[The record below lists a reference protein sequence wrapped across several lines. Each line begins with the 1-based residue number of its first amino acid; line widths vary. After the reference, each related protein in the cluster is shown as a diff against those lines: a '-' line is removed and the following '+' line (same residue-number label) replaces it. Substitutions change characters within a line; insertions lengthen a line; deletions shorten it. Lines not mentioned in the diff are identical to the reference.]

1 MNPLSER
8 IGAILEL
15 DPTAAALEFEHR
27 WYSWGDVA
35 RTADDVD
42 RALRAAGAGE
52 GAAVGVLLRNRPV
65 PVGLMIGVLRAG
77 ACLVTI
83 NPTLGADRV
92 QADVASLDLAVLAG
106 ERADV
111 VAHVD
116 AELAARTVVLTLDD
130 LGTVADSAVPPE
142 LDPHAPSP
150 DVAVRMLTSGTT
162 GPPRR
167 IDLTYETLWRVM
179 QGAKHYEAN
188 AKEELRLRTGVV
200 VVNSPMVHLGGLFR
214 IIQAVT
220 DGRSFALLER
230 FAVEPW
236 IDAVRRHAP
245 RTVSLVPAA
254 LRMVYDADL
263 DRAAFASV
271 QSVVSGTAPLDP
283 DLAEAF
289 TERYGVPVLTSY
301 AATEFGGGVAGWNLK
316 DYQQYAS
323 KKRGSVGRAHAGC
336 ALRVVDEAT
345 GEPLPNGDVGL
356 LEVRTD
362 QIDAA
367 QWIRTTDLARLDD
380 DGFLWIMGRADQTIL
395 RGGFKVQP
403 ETVRVALLRHPAIVD
418 AVVFGV
424 DDDRLGQVPVA
435 VVQPGAGES
444 ITDAEVVEHARGLLA
459 PYEVPVTVAV
469 VDALP
474 RTPSQKVD
482 LAATREWFATR
493 VAPSGQA
500 MSTRSSIDSSK

>member
-1 MNPLSER
+1 MSSAQVNPLSAR
-8 IGAILEL
+8 LGAILDL
-15 DPTAAALEFEHR
+15 DPSAPALEFERR

-35 RTADDVD
+35 RTAADVD
-42 RALRAAGAGE
+42 RALTAAGVSE
-52 GAAVGVLLRNRPV
+52 GASVGVLLRNRPV
-65 PVGLMIGVLRAG
+65 PVGLMLGVLRAR

-92 QADVASLDLAVLAG
+92 HADLASLDVAVLAG
-106 ERADV
+106 ERRDIEG
-111 VAHVD
+111 HVD
-116 AELAARTVVLTLDD
+116 VGLAARTVVLTLDD
-130 LGTVADSAVPPE
+130 LGAPADITAPHGLDAPP
-142 LDPHAPSP
+142 PSP
-150 DVAVRMLTSGTT
+150 GVAVRMLTSGTT

-167 IDLTYETLWRVM
+167 IDLTYNTLWRVM

-188 AKEELRLRTGVV
+188 AKEEQRLRTGVV

-254 LRMVYDADL
+254 LRMVYDAGL
-263 DRAAFASV
+263 DPADFASV
-271 QSVVSGTAPLDP
+271 QSVLSGTAPLDP

-289 TERYGVPVLTSY
+289 TARYGVPVLTSY

-316 DYQQYAS
+316 DYQQFARE
-323 KKRGSVGRAHAGC
+323 KRGSVGRAHAGC
-336 ALRVVDEAT
+336 ELRVVDEAS

-362 QIDAA
+362 QVDAA

-380 DGFLWIMGRADQTIL
+380 DGFLWIVGRADQTIL

-403 ETVRVALLRHPAIVD
+403 ETVRVALLRHPAVVD

-424 DDDRLGQVPVA
+424 DDVRLGQVPVA
-435 VVQPGAGES
+435 VVQPAAGES
-444 ITDAEVVEHARGLLA
+444 VTEDVLVEHARGLLA
-459 PYEVPVTVAV
+459 PYEVPVTVVV
-469 VDALP
+469 VDALA

-482 LAATREWFATR
+482 LAATRMWFAEYATDR
-493 VAPSGQA
+493 
-500 MSTRSSIDSSK
+500 

>member
-1 MNPLSER
+1 MPAVNPLSAR
-8 IGAILEL
+8 LRAILEL
-15 DPTAAALEFEHR
+15 DPSASALEFERR
-27 WYSWGDVA
+27 WYSWGDLA

-42 RALRAAGAGE
+42 RALRDAGVGE
-52 GAAVGVLLRNRPV
+52 GASVGVLLRNRPV
-65 PVGLMIGVLRAG
+65 PVGLMLGCLRAG

-92 QADVASLDLAVLAG
+92 RADLADLDLAVLAG

-111 VAHVD
+111 DAHVD
-116 AELAARTVVLTLDD
+116 AEGASGTVVLVLDD
-130 LGTVADSAVPPE
+130 LGSPPD
-142 LDPHAPSP
+142 LRSPDAPSTKESSP
-150 DVAVRMLTSGTT
+150 GVAVRMLTSGTT

-167 IDLTYETLWRVM
+167 IDLTYDTLWRVM

-263 DRAAFASV
+263 DPADFASV

-289 TERYGVPVLTSY
+289 TARYGVPVLTSY

-316 DYQQYAS
+316 DYQQYAHD
-323 KKRGSVGRAHAGC
+323 KRGSVGRAHAGC
-336 ALRVVDEAT
+336 ALRVVDD
-345 GEPLPNGDVGL
+345 LSGDVLPAGEIGL

-362 QIDAA
+362 QVDAE

-380 DGFLWIMGRADQTIL
+380 DGFLWIVGRADQTIL

-403 ETVRVALLRHPAIVD
+403 ETVRVALLRHPALVD

-435 VVQPGAGES
+435 VVQPAAGES
-444 ITDAEVVEHARGLLA
+444 VTDTELVEHARGLLA
-459 PYEVPVTVAV
+459 PYEVPVTIAV
-469 VDALP
+469 VDALA

-493 VAPSGQA
+493 
-500 MSTRSSIDSSK
+500 T

>member
-1 MNPLSER
+1 MPAVNPLSAR
-8 IGAILEL
+8 LRAILEL
-15 DPTAAALEFEHR
+15 GPSASALEFERR
-27 WYSWGDVA
+27 WYSWGDLA

-42 RALRAAGAGE
+42 RALRDAGAGE
-52 GAAVGVLLRNRPV
+52 GASVGVLLRNRPV
-65 PVGLMIGVLRAG
+65 PVGVMLGCLRAG

-92 QADVASLDLAVLAG
+92 RADLADLDLAVLAG
-106 ERADV
+106 ERADID
-111 VAHVD
+111 AHVD
-116 AELAARTVVLTLDD
+116 AELASGTVVLVLDD
-130 LGTVADSAVPPE
+130 LGAPPD
-142 LDPHAPSP
+142 LRPPDAPSTNESSP
-150 DVAVRMLTSGTT
+150 GVAVRMLTSGTT

-167 IDLTYETLWRVM
+167 IDLTYDTLWRVM

-263 DRAAFASV
+263 DPAAFASV

-289 TERYGVPVLTSY
+289 TARYGVPVLTSY

-316 DYQQYAS
+316 DYQQYAHD
-323 KKRGSVGRAHAGC
+323 KRGSVGRAHAGC
-336 ALRVVDEAT
+336 ALRVVDDASGDVLPT
-345 GEPLPNGDVGL
+345 GEIGL

-362 QIDAA
+362 QVDAE

-380 DGFLWIMGRADQTIL
+380 DGFLWIVGRADQTIL

-403 ETVRVALLRHPAIVD
+403 ETVRVALLRHPALVD

-435 VVQPGAGES
+435 VVQPAAGES
-444 ITDAEVVEHARGLLA
+444 VTDAELVEHARGLLA
-459 PYEVPVTVAV
+459 PYEVPVTIAV
-469 VDALP
+469 VDALA

-493 VAPSGQA
+493 A
-500 MSTRSSIDSSK
+500 

>member
-1 MNPLSER
+1 MNPLSAR
-8 IGAILEL
+8 IAAILDL
-15 DPTAAALEFEHR
+15 DPSAPALEFEHR
-27 WYSWGDVA
+27 WYTWGHLA

-42 RALRAAGAGE
+42 RALHDAGAGE

-65 PVGLMIGVLRAG
+65 PVGLVLGCLRAG

-83 NPTLGADRV
+83 NPTLGTDRV
-92 QADVASLDLAVLAG
+92 RADLTGLDLAVLAG
-106 ERADV
+106 ERRDIET
-111 VAHVD
+111 HVD
-116 AELAARTVVLTLDD
+116 PDIATRPVVLTLDE
-130 LGTVADSAVPPE
+130 LGAPGARSLPAAPTVPE
-142 LDPHAPSP
+142 PSP
-150 DVAVRMLTSGTT
+150 GVAVRMLTSGTT

-167 IDLTYETLWRVM
+167 IDLTYDTLQQVM

-214 IIQAVT
+214 IVQAVT

-236 IDAVRRHAP
+236 IDAVRRHQP

-254 LRMVYDADL
+254 VRMVYDADL
-263 DRAAFASV
+263 DPADFASV

-289 TERYGVPVLTSY
+289 TARYGVPVLTSY

-316 DYQQYAS
+316 DYQEFAS
-323 KKRGSVGRAHAGC
+323 EKRGSVGRAHAGC
-336 ALRVVDEAT
+336 ELRVVDESS
-345 GEPLPNGDVGL
+345 GEPLASGEVGL
-356 LEVRTD
+356 LEVRAD
-362 QIDAA
+362 QIDASR
-367 QWIRTTDLARLDD
+367 WIRTTDLARLDD
-380 DGFLWIMGRADQTIL
+380 DGFLWILGRADQTIL

-403 ETVRVALLRHPAIVD
+403 ETVRVALLRHPAVLD

-435 VVQPGAGES
+435 VVQPAAGQS
-444 ITDAEVVEHARGLLA
+444 ITGAEIVEHTRGLLA

-469 VDALP
+469 IDALP

-482 LAATREWFATR
+482 LAATRQWLASEHGGA
-493 VAPSGQA
+493 GG
-500 MSTRSSIDSSK
+500 

>member
-8 IGAILEL
+8 IAAILDL
-15 DPTAAALEFEHR
+15 DPAAPALEFEQR
-27 WYSWGDVA
+27 WYTWGDVR
-35 RTADDVD
+35 RTADDVL
-42 RALRAAGAGE
+42 RALQDAGARE
-52 GAAVGVLLRNRPV
+52 GAPVGVLLRNRPV
-65 PVGLMIGVLRAG
+65 PVGLMLGCLRAG

-92 QADVASLDLAVLAG
+92 HDDLANLDLALLAG
-106 ERADV
+106 ERPDV
-111 VAHVD
+111 EAHVD
-116 AELAARTVVLTLDD
+116 AALGTRCTVLTLDD
-130 LGTVADSAVPPE
+130 LGAPPE
-142 LDPHAPSP
+142 VALPTSPAAPEPSP
-150 DVAVRMLTSGTT
+150 GVAVRMLTSGTT

-167 IDLTYETLWRVM
+167 IDLTYETLQRVM

-214 IIQAVT
+214 IIQSVT

-230 FAVEPW
+230 FVVEPW
-236 IDAVRRHAP
+236 IDALRRHQP

-263 DRAAFASV
+263 DPADFASV

-289 TERYGVPVLTSY
+289 TARYAVPVLTSY

-316 DYQQYAS
+316 DYQQFATE
-323 KKRGSVGRAHAGC
+323 KRGSVGRAHAGC
-336 ALRVVDEAT
+336 ELRVVDEST
-345 GEPLPNGDVGL
+345 GVPLPAGEVGL
-356 LEVRTD
+356 LEVRAE
-362 QIDAA
+362 QVDAS
-367 QWIRTTDLARLDD
+367 QWMRTTDLARLDD
-380 DGFLWIMGRADQTIL
+380 DGFLWIVGRSDQTIL

-403 ETVRVALLRHPAIVD
+403 ETVRVALLRHPAVVD

-435 VVQPGAGES
+435 VAELSG
-444 ITDAEVVEHARGLLA
+444 DAAVTEHDLVEHARALLA
-459 PYEVPVTVAV
+459 PYEVPVAVGVVA
-469 VDALP
+469 ALP

-482 LAATREWFATR
+482 LAATREWFETR
-493 VAPSGQA
+493 
-500 MSTRSSIDSSK
+500 

>member
-1 MNPLSER
+1 MNRLSSR
-8 IGAILEL
+8 IAAILEL
-15 DPTAAALEFEHR
+15 DPSAPALEFERR
-27 WYSWGDVA
+27 WYTWGDLA

-42 RALRAAGAGE
+42 GALQAAGARNGGSE
-52 GAAVGVLLRNRPV
+52 GAPVGVLLRNRPV
-65 PVGLMIGVLRAG
+65 PVGLMLGVLRAG

-83 NPTLGADRV
+83 NPTLGDDRV
-92 QADVASLDLAVLAG
+92 HADLASLDLAVLAG
-106 ERADV
+106 ERRDV
-111 VAHVD
+111 EAHVD
-116 AELAARTVVLTLDD
+116 AEIDARSVVVTLDD
-130 LGTVADSAVPPE
+130 LGAPADVVAPDAVAVPE
-142 LDPHAPSP
+142 ASP
-150 DVAVRMLTSGTT
+150 GVAVRMLTSGTT

-167 IDLTYETLWRVM
+167 IDLSYETLQRVM

-188 AKEELRLRTGVV
+188 AKEDLRLRTGVV

-236 IDAVRRHAP
+236 IDAVRRHEP

-263 DRAAFASV
+263 DPTDLASV
-271 QSVVSGTAPLDP
+271 KSVVSGTAPLDP

-289 TERYGVPVLTSY
+289 TQRYGVPVLTSY

-316 DYQQYAS
+316 DYQRYAS
-323 KKRGSVGRAHAGC
+323 EKRGSVGRAHAGC
-336 ALRVVDEAT
+336 ELRVVDETT
-345 GEPLPNGDVGL
+345 GDPLPSGEIGL
-356 LEVRTD
+356 LEVRAD
-362 QIDAA
+362 QIDPT

-380 DGFLWIMGRADQTIL
+380 DGFLWIVGRADQTIL

-403 ETVRVALLRHPAIVD
+403 ETVRVALVRHSAVVD

-424 DDDRLGQVPVA
+424 DDDRLGEVPVA
-435 VVQPGAGES
+435 VVQAAADSPVTE
-444 ITDAEVVEHARGLLA
+444 AELVEHARRLLA
-459 PYEVPVTVAV
+459 PYEVPVTIAV

-482 LAATREWFATR
+482 LAATRTWFAAH
-493 VAPSGQA
+493 APD
-500 MSTRSSIDSSK
+500 R

>member
-1 MNPLSER
+1 MIPLSAR
-8 IGAILEL
+8 IAAILDL
-15 DPTAAALEFEHR
+15 DPSAPAVEFEGR
-27 WYSWGDVA
+27 WYSWGHLA

-42 RALRAAGAGE
+42 RALREVGAGE

-65 PVGLMIGVLRAG
+65 PVGLMLGVLRAG

-83 NPTLGADRV
+83 NPTLGDDRV
-92 QADVASLDLAVLAG
+92 HADLASLDLAVLAG

-111 VAHVD
+111 EHHVD
-116 AELAARTVVLTLDD
+116 DELGGRSAVLTVDD
-130 LGTVADSAVPPE
+130 LGAAADLSVRPSSHE
-142 LDPHAPSP
+142 PSP
-150 DVAVRMLTSGTT
+150 GVAVRMLTSGTT

-188 AKEELRLRTGVV
+188 AKDELRLRSGVV

-254 LRMVYDADL
+254 LRMIYDADL
-263 DRAAFASV
+263 DPADFSSV

-289 TERYGVPVLTSY
+289 TARYGVPVLTSY

-316 DYQQYAS
+316 DYQQFAS
-323 KKRGSVGRAHAGC
+323 EKRGSVGRAHAGC
-336 ALRVVDEAT
+336 ELRVVDEAR
-345 GEPLPNGDVGL
+345 GEPLPSGEVGL
-356 LEVRTD
+356 LEVRAD

-367 QWIRTTDLARLDD
+367 QWVRTTDLARLDA
-380 DGFLWIMGRADQTIL
+380 DGFLWIVGRADQTIL

-403 ETVRVALLRHPAIVD
+403 ETVRVALLRHPGIVD

-424 DDDRLGQVPVA
+424 DDERLGQVPVA
-435 VVQPGAGES
+435 VVQPAAGASVTE
-444 ITDAEVVEHARGLLA
+444 TELVEHARALLA
-459 PYEVPVTVAV
+459 PYEVPVTIVV
-469 VDALP
+469 VDALA

-482 LAATREWFATR
+482 LAATREWFAARTAER
-493 VAPSGQA
+493 
-500 MSTRSSIDSSK
+500 

>member
-1 MNPLSER
+1 MNPLSAR
-8 IGAILEL
+8 IAAIFEL
-15 DPTAAALEFEHR
+15 DPSAAALEFEGR
-27 WYSWGDVA
+27 WYAWGDLA

-42 RALRAAGAGE
+42 GALREAQAGE

-65 PVGLMIGVLRAG
+65 PVGLMLGVLRAG

-83 NPTLGADRV
+83 NPTLGDDRV
-92 QADVASLDLAVLAG
+92 HTDLVNLDLAVLAG
-106 ERADV
+106 ERGDV
-111 VAHVD
+111 EAHVD
-116 AELAARTVVLTLDD
+116 DEVAARSVVLALDE
-130 LGTVADSAVPPE
+130 LGAPPVVMVPTAAAKP
-142 LDPHAPSP
+142 APSP
-150 DVAVRMLTSGTT
+150 GVAVRMLTSGTT

-167 IDLTYETLWRVM
+167 IDLTYETLQRVM

-188 AKEELRLRTGVV
+188 AKEDLRLRTGVV

-214 IIQAVT
+214 IIQAIT

-236 IDAVRRHAP
+236 IDAVRRHQP

-263 DRAAFASV
+263 DPTDLASV
-271 QSVVSGTAPLDP
+271 QSVISGTAPLDP

-323 KKRGSVGRAHAGC
+323 EKRGSVGRAHAGC
-336 ALRVVDEAT
+336 ALRVVDDVT
-345 GEPLPNGDVGL
+345 GESVPNGRVGL
-356 LEVRTD
+356 LEVRAD
-362 QIDAA
+362 QIDAT

-380 DGFLWIMGRADQTIL
+380 DGFLWIVGRADQTIL

-403 ETVRVALLRHPAIVD
+403 ETVRVALLRHPSVVD

-435 VVQPGAGES
+435 VVQITADSPA
-444 ITDAEVVEHARGLLA
+444 TDAELVEHARGLLA

-469 VDALP
+469 VDALA

-482 LAATREWFATR
+482 LAATKEWFASR
-493 VAPSGQA
+493 
-500 MSTRSSIDSSK
+500 

>member
-1 MNPLSER
+1 MNPLSAR

-15 DPTAAALEFEHR
+15 DPTAPALEFEGR
-27 WYSWGDVA
+27 WYSWGDLA

-42 RALRAAGAGE
+42 RALRAANAGIGAP
-52 GAAVGVLLRNRPV
+52 VGVLLRNRPV
-65 PVGLMIGVLRAG
+65 PVGLVLGCLRAG

-92 QADVASLDLAVLAG
+92 HADLASLDLAVLAG
-106 ERADV
+106 ERRDV
-111 VAHVD
+111 EAHVD
-116 AELAARTVVLTLDD
+116 AEIAARSVVLTLAD
-130 LGTVADSAVPPE
+130 LGADREFSLPISPA
-142 LDPHAPSP
+142 APQSSP
-150 DVAVRMLTSGTT
+150 GVAVRMLTSGTT

-167 IDLTYETLWRVM
+167 IDLTYETLLRVM
-179 QGAKHYEAN
+179 EGAKHYEAN
-188 AKEELRLRTGVV
+188 AKEELRLRRGVV

-214 IIQAVT
+214 IIQSVT

-236 IDAVRRHAP
+236 IDAVRRHQP

-263 DRAAFASV
+263 DPADFASV
-271 QSVVSGTAPLDP
+271 QSAVSGTAPLDP

-289 TERYGVPVLTSY
+289 TARYGVPVLTSY

-323 KKRGSVGRAHAGC
+323 EKRGSVGRAHAGC
-336 ALRVVDEAT
+336 ELRVVDEAT
-345 GEPLPNGDVGL
+345 GVPLPNGEVGL
-356 LEVRTD
+356 LEVRAD
-362 QIDAA
+362 QVDPT

-380 DGFLWIMGRADQTIL
+380 DGFLWIVGRADQTIL

-418 AVVFGV
+418 VVVFGI
-424 DDDRLGQVPVA
+424 DDERLGQVPVA
-435 VVQPGAGES
+435 VVQPGRDETVTEAALV
-444 ITDAEVVEHARGLLA
+444 DHARDLLA

-482 LAATREWFATR
+482 LAATREWFAMQEQ
-493 VAPSGQA
+493 PPPNL
-500 MSTRSSIDSSK
+500 

>member
-1 MNPLSER
+1 MISSAMNPLSER
-8 IGAILEL
+8 IAAILDL
-15 DPTAAALEFEHR
+15 DPSAPALEFDAR
-27 WYSWGDVA
+27 WYSWRDLA
-35 RTADDVD
+35 STAADVD
-42 RALRAAGAGE
+42 RAVQAAGVGE

-65 PVGLMIGVLRAG
+65 PVGLVLGVLRAG
-77 ACLVTI
+77 ATLVTI

-92 QADVASLDLAVLAG
+92 HADLASLDVAVLAG
-106 ERADV
+106 EGADIE
-111 VAHVD
+111 AQVD
-116 AELAARTVVLTLDD
+116 AELGARCVVLALDD
-130 LGTVADSAVPPE
+130 LGADPE
-142 LDPHAPSP
+142 IAQPNAPARPGPSP
-150 DVAVRMLTSGTT
+150 GVAVRMLTSGTT
-162 GPPRR
+162 GSPRR
-167 IDLTYETLWRVM
+167 IDLTYKTLWRVM

-188 AKEELRLRTGVV
+188 KKEELRLRTGVV

-236 IDAVRRHAP
+236 IDAVRRHQP

-263 DRAAFASV
+263 DPADFASV

-289 TERYGVPVLTSY
+289 TARYGVPVLTSY

-316 DYQQYAS
+316 DYQQFAHE
-323 KKRGSVGRAHAGC
+323 KRGSVGRAHAGC
-336 ALRVVDEAT
+336 ELRVVDEASGDVLPT
-345 GEPLPNGDVGL
+345 GAVGL
-356 LEVRTD
+356 LEVRTA
-362 QIDAA
+362 QVDAE

-380 DGFLWIMGRADQTIL
+380 DGFLWIVGRADQTIL

-403 ETVRVALLRHPAIVD
+403 ETVRVALLRHPTVVD
-418 AVVFGV
+418 AVVFGI
-424 DDDRLGQVPVA
+424 DDERLGQVPVA
-435 VVQPGAGES
+435 VVQPVAGAAVTE
-444 ITDAEVVEHARGLLA
+444 TELVEHVRSLLA
-459 PYEVPVTVAV
+459 PYEVPVTIAV

-493 VAPSGQA
+493 E
-500 MSTRSSIDSSK
+500 